1 MVGGIGD
8 RAGGGETPQVTPR
21 RSDGA
26 VTLVLAG
33 AWDNDHA
40 GGADR
45 AMSRAAVTGGS
56 AVNSKKV
63 VLDLAAVTRLDT
75 AGAWL
80 VERTCA
86 DVRGQGGKVSLA
98 NASASQQTLIEVV
111 AGHARAPE
119 PRQRRGALAMV
130 ERIGAATVE
139 IGREARDL
147 VNFFGAVIVM
157 LAGVAV
163 RPWRLRLTALT
174 FQLETAGLAAIPLVG
189 LIAFLIGIVLAF
201 QGVDQ
206 LQRFG
211 AEIFTVNLVAIGVLR
226 EMGVLL
232 TAILLAGRTGSAFA
246 AEIGTMTA
254 NEEVAAMR
262 TVGLDPLE
270 VLVQPRILA
279 LLVAL
284 PLLTFFADIMGLAG
298 GAVMA
303 LLTLDISLSQYLRQL
318 QGAVSASTFWVGIVK
333 APVFALVIGLVG
345 CFQGLSVSGSAES
358 VGRRT
363 TRAVVVSIFLVL
375 VLDAGF
381 SVLFSVM
388 GV

>member
-21 RSDGA
+21 RSDDA
-26 VTLVLAG
+26 VTLALAG
-33 AWDNDHA
+33 AWDNAHA

-45 AMSRAAVTGGS
+45 AMTRAAQVQ
-56 AVNSKKV
+56 SKRV

-86 DVRGQGGKVSLA
+86 DVRGQGGNVSLA
-98 NASASQQTLIEVV
+98 NVSASQRTLLEVV
-111 AGHARAPE
+111 AGHARAPV
-119 PRQRRGALAMV
+119 PRRRRGPVAMI
-130 ERIGAATVE
+130 EQIGAATVE

-147 VNFFGAVIVM
+147 VNFMGAVMVM

-279 LLVAL
+279 MLIAL